1 MRQVLSKRL
10 LIRGFIPY
18 DFAAQRPDFYR
29 DMAQWIGVG
38 QVKDREDFVG
48 GLERAPEAFIGM
60 LKGKNFGKL
69 IVQVAD

>member
-1 MRQVLSKRL
+1 
-10 LIRGFIPY
+10 
-18 DFAAQRPDFYR
+18 
-29 DMAQWIGVG
+29 MAQWIGVG

-69 IVQVAD
+69 IVPVVD